1 MSEAR
6 GQGGQAGLEAF
17 DHPLLG
23 WEGSG
28 AGLSD
33 DTGILHGV
41 IPQRVTRLGLYLV
54 MGNDPVRRVKGPR
67 PRHSALPGDV
77 PQAWPPVCG
86 LTRAVNLMSRHQ
98 CL

>member
-33 DTGILHGV
+33 DAGIA
-41 IPQRVTRLGLYLV
+41 RC
-54 MGNDPVRRVKGPR
+54 
-67 PRHSALPGDV
+67 HSAEGHE
-77 PQAWPPVCG
+77 AG
-86 LTRAVNLMSRHQ
+86 LVFSDG
-98 CL
+98 

>member
-28 AGLSD
+28 AGLRA
-33 DTGILHGV
+33 DTSILHGCHS
-41 IPQRVTRLGLYLV
+41 TEGHKAGLV
-54 MGNDPVRRVKGPR
+54 FSEG
-67 PRHSALPGDV
+67 
-77 PQAWPPVCG
+77 
-86 LTRAVNLMSRHQ
+86 
-98 CL
+98 